1 MASLYVLNGRVN
13 GLFIWTEIALL
24 MALIPTLKWFCLP
37 VCVCVCTCVC
47 SLALSILR
55 CSRRALSSHR
65 IGNGGFSAGFCDFHC
80 FMRSAPLYFSMSVCP
95 HWPCEKQCGHLSSDI
110 KGELYCFPPL
120 PGDTLISDSLFTV
133 SPQFEQ
139 NVSSLAAPLEI
150 TYWKCPSAEVWYYKF
165 SGQLA

>member
-1 MASLYVLNGRVN
+1 
-13 GLFIWTEIALL
+13 

-37 VCVCVCTCVC
+37 VCVCVCTRVC
-47 SLALSILR
+47 SLALSIPS

-80 FMRSAPLYFSMSVCP
+80 FMSSAPLYFSMSVCP
-95 HWPCEKQCGHLSSDI
+95 HWPCEKQCGHLGSDI
-110 KGELYCFPPL
+110 KGELYCFSPL
-120 PGDTLISDSLFTV
+120 PRDTLISDSLFTI

-150 TYWKCPSAEVWYYKF
+150 TY
-165 SGQLA
+165 